1 MAISEK
7 SGDFGALCFSQ
18 KPLYE
23 LCWIFCCCQVAKN
36 HPKTK
41 MLVMYDMIEKTL
53 ICQCHSSFQ

>member
-23 LCWIFCCCQVAKN
+23 LRWIFLLLPSGKKSPQNKN
-36 HPKTK
+36 AGY
-41 MLVMYDMIEKTL
+41 V
-53 ICQCHSSFQ
+53 